1 MQVKAPCSFDKL
13 DTCLHSAWKEGTI
26 VLWLLGPVV
35 FKQVVSIS
43 LISLSGCVMAGCALV
58 DLGEKET
65 WVRSDWVHASDR
77 LY

>member
-1 MQVKAPCSFDKL
+1 M
-13 DTCLHSAWKEGTI
+13 
-26 VLWLLGPVV
+26 LWLLGPVV
-35 FKQVVSIS
+35 FKQVVSIL

>member
-1 MQVKAPCSFDKL
+1 M
-13 DTCLHSAWKEGTI
+13 
-26 VLWLLGPVV
+26 LWLLGPVV

-65 WVRSDWVHASDR
+65 WVRSDLVHASDR